1 MKRSRYRYSDETKLY
16 NYLYEQISNQH
27 KVDNDKIVEL
37 TEYLEEDM
45 KVDVCVNAVFDALG
59 FNSLGKAKD
68 TTLNESILFK
78 GNNVNVYSVVNE
90 GVKVARRKNKKVEEV
105 IKEGLLGG
113 LVGAITGATF
123 GPAVG
128 KAICEALG
136 ITRGVLYDLFTS
148 KLVTGAICAKLGLR
162 M

>member
-1 MKRSRYRYSDETKLY
+1 MARYRYSDEANLY
-16 NYLYEQISNQH
+16 NYLYENISTY
-27 KVDNDKIVEL
+27 KKIDNDKIIEL

-59 FNSLGKAKD
+59 FNSLGKGKD
-68 TTLNESILFK
+68 NTLNESIVYK
-78 GNNVNVYSVVNE
+78 GDKVNVYNIINESVKLSRRKK
-90 GVKVARRKNKKVEEV
+90 VKVEDV
-105 IKEGLLGG
+105 IKAGLLGG
-113 LVGAITGATF
+113 LLGGITGVTF

>member
-1 MKRSRYRYSDETKLY
+1 MTRYRYSDEAKLY
-16 NYLYEQISNQH
+16 NYLYENISNY
-27 KVDNDKIVEL
+27 KKIDNEELLQL

-45 KVDVCVNAVFDALG
+45 KIDVCVNAVFDALG

-68 TTLNESILFK
+68 NSLNESIVYK
-78 GNNVNVYSVVNE
+78 GDKVNVYNVVNE
-90 GVKVARRKNKKVEEV
+90 SVKISRRKKKKVEDV

-113 LVGAITGATF
+113 LIGGITGATF
-123 GPAVG
+123 GPAIG

-148 KLVTGAICAKLGLR
+148 KLVTGAICAKLGMR
-162 M
+162 I

>member
-1 MKRSRYRYSDETKLY
+1 MARYRYSDEANLY
-16 NYLYEQISNQH
+16 NYLYENISTY
-27 KVDNDKIVEL
+27 KKIDNDKIIEL
-37 TEYLEEDM
+37 SEYLEEDM

-59 FNSLGKAKD
+59 FNSLGKGKD
-68 TTLNESILFK
+68 NTLNESIVYK
-78 GNNVNVYSVVNE
+78 GDKVNVYNIINESVKLSRRKK
-90 GVKVARRKNKKVEEV
+90 VKVEDV

-113 LVGAITGATF
+113 LLGGITGVTF

>member
-1 MKRSRYRYSDETKLY
+1 MKRYRYTDESNLY
-16 NYLYEQISNQH
+16 SYIYESITNN
-27 KVDNDKIVEL
+27 KKIENREIQRMA
-37 TEYLEEDM
+37 EYLEEDM
-45 KVDVCVNAVFDALG
+45 MVNVCVDAVFDAIGLT
-59 FNSLGKAKD
+59 STGKCKNIS
-68 TTLNESILFK
+68 LNESLV
-78 GNNVNVYSVVNE
+78 NNGKKVNVYNVINE
-90 GVKVARRKNKKVEEV
+90 GVKVAKKKGKKTEDY
-105 IKEGLLGG
+105 IKEGILGG

-128 KAICEALG
+128 KAICDALG

>member
-1 MKRSRYRYSDETKLY
+1 MARYRYSDEVKLY
-16 NYLYEQISNQH
+16 NYLYENISNY
-27 KVDNDKIVEL
+27 KRIDNDKVVEL

-45 KVDVCVNAVFDALG
+45 KIDVCVNAVFDALG
-59 FNSLGKAKD
+59 FTSLGRAKD
-68 TTLNESILFK
+68 NLLNESIVYK
-78 GNNVNVYSVVNE
+78 GDKVNVYNIVNE
-90 GVKVARRKNKKVEEV
+90 SVKTSRRNKKRVEDV

-113 LVGAITGATF
+113 LIGGITGATF

-128 KAICEALG
+128 KAICDALG

-148 KLVTGAICAKLGLR
+148 KLVTGAICTKLGLR

>member
-1 MKRSRYRYSDETKLY
+1 MKRYRYKDEIKLY
-16 NYLYEQISNQH
+16 SYIYESIKNNR
-27 KVDNDKIVEL
+27 KIDNKEVENL
-37 TEYLEEDM
+37 FEYLEEDM
-45 KVDVCVNAVFDALG
+45 KINVSVDAVFDAIGLT
-59 FNSLGKAKD
+59 STGKCKNIS
-68 TTLNESILFK
+68 LNESLV
-78 GNNVNVYSVVNE
+78 NNGKKVNVYNVINE
-90 GVKVARRKNKKVEEV
+90 GVKVAKKKGKKTEEC
-105 IKEGLLGG
+105 IKEGILGG

-128 KAICEALG
+128 KAICDALG

>member
-1 MKRSRYRYSDETKLY
+1 MARYRYSDEANLY
-16 NYLYEQISNQH
+16 NYLFENISNY
-27 KVDNDKIVEL
+27 KKIDNDKLVEL

-59 FNSLGKAKD
+59 FNSLGKGKD
-68 TTLNESILFK
+68 NTLNESIVYK
-78 GNNVNVYSVVNE
+78 GDKVNVYNVVNE
-90 GVKVARRKNKKVEEV
+90 SVKISRRKKAKVEDN

-113 LVGAITGATF
+113 LLGGITGVTF

>member
-1 MKRSRYRYSDETKLY
+1 MARYRYSDEARLY
-16 NYLYEQISNQH
+16 NYLYESISGY
-27 KVDNDKIVEL
+27 KKIDNDKILEL

-45 KVDVCVNAVFDALG
+45 KINVCVDAVFDAIG
-59 FNSLGKAKD
+59 FNSLGKGKD
-68 TTLNESILFK
+68 IALNESIIYK
-78 GNNVNVYSVVNE
+78 GDKVNVYSVVNE
-90 GVKVARRKNKKVEEV
+90 SVKISRRKKQRVDDV

-113 LVGAITGATF
+113 LIGGITGATF
-123 GPAVG
+123 GPAIG

-136 ITRGVLYDLFTS
+136 ISRGVLYDLFTS